1 MRIAFID
8 YVLDPAR
15 PGASGLSDIVWN
27 MARELAKL
35 GDDVHIVGPYTVEPD
50 PIDGITVHR
59 FKLPPIGY
67 RNIAGHI
74 LIVLAAWRVA
84 RRIPN
89 LDAIHAPEYLTTGI
103 IAPFSRVPVL
113 LTTPGNIYERIA
125 HGNPFDPLTTQVLKV
140 AARSSARWCTLID
153 AISKDMTKWWVKTGA
168 KRERIVM
175 IPHGIDGNAYRPVP
189 NARAKLGVNDGDRML
204 VFAGRLSAE
213 KNPALLIRA
222 MARIVPTAPDMH
234 LYFVGD
240 GPERSTLANLAES
253 LGLSDQ
259 VSFAGQV
266 SPDHMPYWYSAADA
280 VVLPSAS
287 EALPRVMLE
296 SMACGSVFVGT
307 RISGVV
313 DHVRDGET
321 GYLVDVGDEAGL
333 ARAILTVVRGPENMN
348 AIRSGARAYVFE
360 SLSWPIV
367 MTNLHREILSRVQP
381 PSEPKPI
388 GVSSWIQGQ

>member
-15 PGASGLSDIVWN
+15 PGASGLSDVVWN

-35 GDDVHIVGPYTVEPD
+35 GDDVHIVGPYTAEPD
-50 PIDGITVHR
+50 PVDGITVHR
-59 FKLPPIGY
+59 FTLPPIGY

-84 RRIPN
+84 RRIPG

-125 HGNPFDPLTTQVLKV
+125 HGNPFDPATTQVFKL

-153 AISKDMTKWWVKTGA
+153 TISHDMTKWWLKTGA
-168 KRERIVM
+168 KRERIAM
-175 IPHGIDGNAYRPVP
+175 IPHGIDSDAYSRVP
-189 NARAKLGVNDGDRML
+189 EARTNLGVNLRDHVL
-204 VFAGRLSAE
+204 VYAGRLSAE
-213 KNPALLIRA
+213 KNPAHLIRA
-222 MARIVPTAPDMH
+222 MARIVPAVPDIH
-234 LYFVGD
+234 LYFLGD
-240 GPERSTLANLAES
+240 GPEKAALAQLADS
-253 LGLSDQ
+253 LGLSAHITFANQVPSDQ
-259 VSFAGQV
+259 
-266 SPDHMPYWYSAADA
+266 MPAWYSAADA
-280 VVLPSAS
+280 VVLPSSS

-296 SMACGSVFVGT
+296 AMACGSVFVGT

-321 GYLVDVGDEAGL
+321 GYLVDVGDETGL
-333 ARAILTVVRGPENMN
+333 ANAILHITQHPDEAKEVGSR
-348 AIRSGARAYVFE
+348 ASAYVSK
-360 SLSWPIV
+360 SLSWANV
-367 MTNLHREILSRVQP
+367 MAKLRREILSRVQP
-381 PSEPKPI
+381 SSEAGPVP
-388 GVSSWIQGQ
+388 VSNWIEGQ